1 MNNGREDLA
10 DPSRADLEKASPPG
24 DLEDRIHSLDADV
37 GSGVIPTTFRVLIES
52 IKDYA
57 IFMLDPRGY
66 VATWN
71 AGAARIKGYASHE
84 IIGRHFSTFYPP
96 EVAAQGV
103 CEMELEVA
111 ARDGRFEDEGWRLR
125 KDGSHFWANVVITA
139 LRDET
144 GALVGF
150 AKVTRDLTERRKAE
164 HDRLELARMQEA
176 SRLKDQFLATISH
189 EIRTPLNAIFGWASL
204 LKTAADDPATV
215 EKAAD
220 TIVRNAEAQ
229 ITIVDDMLDMS
240 RIVTGKLRIEVSQ
253 VDFAQIVGD
262 ALEVVRP
269 AAEAREISLESEG
282 LDRPF
287 ALVGDAVRLQ
297 QIAWNFLSNAVKFSN
312 RGGTVRVQLSRRDS
326 AAELRVEDNGR
337 GIARD
342 FLPYVFEPFHQA
354 EHGPA
359 RRVGGIGLGLAIVKH
374 IVELHGGSVSATSDG
389 PGQGAAF
396 TASFPI
402 RAVAP
407 TQIGAARG
415 QPAAAGPARS
425 ETGSRLE
432 GVRVLAV
439 DDDPDAREIL
449 QALFRTRGAVIRL
462 AGSASEAREA
472 LSSFEPDIIISDI
485 GMPGE
490 DGYQLMQSVRALP
503 KDKGGA
509 LPAIALTAYAYQEDR
524 RRALAAGFNYHLAKP
539 VNHEDLLRAVDNL
552 IKVTGVRRPPM

>member
-10 DPSRADLEKASPPG
+10 DPSRADLEKASPSG
-24 DLEDRIHSLDADV
+24 DLEDRIHSLDAEV
-37 GSGVIPTTFRVLIES
+37 GRGVIPTTFRVLIEA

-71 AGAARIKGYASHE
+71 QGAARIKGYASYE
-84 IIGRHFSTFYPP
+84 IIGRHFSRFYPP
-96 EVAAQGV
+96 EIVAQGV
-103 CEMELEVA
+103 CDMELEVA

-125 KDGSHFWANVVITA
+125 KDGSRFWANVIITA
-139 LRDET
+139 LRDDEGT
-144 GALVGF
+144 LVGF

-164 HDRLELARMQEA
+164 HDRVELARMQEA

-204 LKTAADDPATV
+204 LKTSADDVATV
-215 EKAAD
+215 EKAAE

-240 RIVTGKLRIEVSQ
+240 RIVTGKLRIEVAQ
-253 VDFAQIVGD
+253 VDFAQIVAD

-269 AAEAREISLESEG
+269 AADAREVGLHAEG
-282 LDRPF
+282 IERPF
-287 ALVGDAVRLQ
+287 VLVGDAVRLQ
-297 QIAWNFLSNAVKFSN
+297 QIAWNLMSNAVKFSS
-312 RGGTVRVQLSRRDS
+312 RGGSVHVRLSQENS
-326 AAELRVEDNGR
+326 NAELRVQDDGR

-374 IVELHGGSVSATSDG
+374 IVELHGGSVSATSEG
-389 PGQGAAF
+389 PGQGATF
-396 TASFPI
+396 TATFPI
-402 RAVAP
+402 RAVVPA
-407 TQIGAARG
+407 QIGAPRA
-415 QPAAAGPARS
+415 QPAAPGVSRS
-425 ETGSRLE
+425 EAASRLE

-449 QALFRTRGAVIRL
+449 QALFRARGAVIRL
-462 AGSASEAREA
+462 AASAAEAREA
-472 LSSFEPDIIISDI
+472 LSSFHPDIIVSDI

-503 KDKGGA
+503 KEQGGS

-552 IKVTGVRRPPM
+552 IKVAGVRRPSL